1 MNDSTNEKSG
11 KVAGSGP
18 ERRRYERR
26 RIRLDARVTGA
37 GGESYSYEIHDY
49 CAGGMLLARRGKATG
64 YEAPPKRGDEVEL
77 LTKVLTPK
85 GRVRIRVKARINW
98 VDGELAGARFLRPSS
113 KLVNA
118 LIEHKRLLRGANR
131 LIEGLDGGQRHSLQS
146 VEPAVVAGFR
156 GIFRGMLVNLS
167 RELAE
172 AAVKPISAEARS
184 QLFRDM
190 NAVKASKPDWPD
202 LMARQLFSDALGDP
216 GTAVRK
222 DVALHDIK
230 LRELEEFER
239 WLESAKT
246 ATELEAEFSEV
257 LAQIGQALSHTL
269 ASPSKDAAL
278 DVPFNP
284 RQVITVLLD
293 YAKEIGLETVSRRI
307 LYQVAEQE
315 LVKGLPSVYDTVLAK
330 LQENRTTSVESAG
343 DQLRDAGSS
352 GALAAGEPEI
362 MPPASVPAGES
373 PTGHPAGFVPHA
385 DAGKQQEQHRLAC
398 AQELVGYLDQCA
410 IRVRPG
416 KPAWLGRIERLLIES
431 LRVDVRALQ
440 LTDSPLRK
448 IVDGLDH
455 LQLFSTDN
463 PRATEEQAVA
473 QRIETWL
480 AALETASV
488 DGSILTLVA
497 AEISE
502 ILQELSGRYQ
512 RQIEYVVAES
522 ENRQQYLRAQADV
535 ADILNRRYAGK
546 SIPEVVHELLAV
558 GWRSVLVRA
567 LLSDRET
574 GQAFLHRIGVLDAVC
589 ESLGDTAPAQ
599 HRSPDTNADLLG
611 QIRDQLATA
620 AFDRLQRDAVE
631 RRLREELAA
640 REKRDI
646 KRVEF
651 PERSIEE
658 VSAAFARPEGIQSK
672 HWRDA
677 LSKVDGFAVGD
688 VLRQKVQGTFGATW
702 RIAWIDEEHAR
713 FSLVDGD
720 GAFVADMTAARL
732 AQLWH
737 SDQLLH
743 VAEACRPLSVR
754 ALAAMLQRMERQL
767 EHQAYRDSL
776 TGLPNRS
783 QFQAQLMDLCGANK
797 HASGPKVLM
806 WIDVDGFR
814 LINEI
819 HGYATGD
826 SYLVSLARLLKDLF
840 GDAVVVGH
848 VGGDRF
854 AVLLPRTEIEDAF
867 DEARSACEEIA
878 RTSQGW
884 GSSSL
889 RITASIGV
897 VALDDLDAGVQHLL
911 LAGEAA
917 ARAAKARGGNQAKR
931 YRVVADTTPP
941 RRGSNW
947 DAQIDE
953 AMRRGKL
960 QLRCQP
966 IVPLID
972 LPDRRPYYE
981 VLLGIQNAAGEAL
994 PIGEFI
1000 SAAELGHRMAAMDRW
1015 ITRTVIEWIQAK
1027 RERMAAL
1034 GGFAINLS
1042 VQTLVDPDYPKFLD
1056 ELLTRCSIPAELLS
1070 FELAENAVIG
1080 HPEAALAMI
1089 ERLRASGCRVALDD
1103 VGSSASSYAYLNE
1116 LSVDAI
1122 KIDGVFV
1129 RNIATNED
1137 DLAVVRSIND
1147 IGHFLGKQT
1156 IAEYATDRAVLRQL
1170 TEVGVD
1176 FAQGYAISPPV
1187 RMTDLAD

>member
-1 MNDSTNEKSG
+1 M
-11 KVAGSGP
+11 
-18 ERRRYERR
+18 
-26 RIRLDARVTGA
+26 
-37 GGESYSYEIHDY
+37 
-49 CAGGMLLARRGKATG
+49 
-64 YEAPPKRGDEVEL
+64 
-77 LTKVLTPK
+77 
-85 GRVRIRVKARINW
+85 
-98 VDGELAGARFLRPSS
+98 
-113 KLVNA
+113 
-118 LIEHKRLLRGANR
+118 
-131 LIEGLDGGQRHSLQS
+131 
-146 VEPAVVAGFR
+146 
-156 GIFRGMLVNLS
+156 
-167 RELAE
+167 AE
-172 AAVKPISAEARS
+172 AAVKPNSAEVRS
-184 QLFRDM
+184 QLFQDM
-190 NAVKASKPDWPD
+190 NVVKASKPDWPD
-202 LMARQLFSDALGDP
+202 RLARQLFADALGVP
-216 GTAVRK
+216 GTPVRQ

-239 WLESAKT
+239 WLESTKT
-246 ATELEAEFSEV
+246 AAELESEFSEILV
-257 LAQIGQALSHTL
+257 QIGQALSNTP
-269 ASPSKDAAL
+269 ASLSKDAAF

-284 RQVITVLLD
+284 RQVVTVLMG
-293 YAKEIGLETVSRRI
+293 YAKAVGLETASRRI

-315 LVKGLPSVYDTVLAK
+315 LSKGLPVVYDTLLTK
-330 LQENRTTSVESAG
+330 LQEIRITSVEPASDRPCDAAATGVLTAG
-343 DQLRDAGSS
+343 T
-352 GALAAGEPEI
+352 PEF
-362 MPPASVPAGES
+362 MPPASAS
-373 PTGHPAGFVPHA
+373 ANKSATDDPAGFVPRP
-385 DAGKQQEQHRLAC
+385 DAGKRQERHRLAR

-416 KPAWLGRIERLLIES
+416 KPEWLGRIEGLLIET
-431 LRVDVRALQ
+431 LRSDVRALQ
-440 LTDSPLRK
+440 LTESPLRK

-455 LQLFSTDN
+455 LQLFLTDN
-463 PRATEEQAVA
+463 PQATDEHTVA
-473 QRIETWL
+473 PRIETWL
-480 AALETASV
+480 AAVETASV
-488 DGSILTLVA
+488 DGPVLKQVA

-502 ILQELSGRYQ
+502 IVQELSGRYQ

-535 ADILNRRYAGK
+535 ADILNKRFAGK
-546 SIPEVVHELLAV
+546 SVPVVLHELLAV

-574 GQAFLHRIGVLDAVC
+574 GQTFLDRMGVLDAIC
-589 ESLGDTAPAQ
+589 KSLGDEAPAH
-599 HRSPDTNADLLG
+599 HRRSQVVADLLG
-611 QIRDQLATA
+611 QIRDHLATA

-631 RRLREELAA
+631 RRLRVELAA
-640 REKRDI
+640 RDKRTI
-646 KRVEF
+646 KHAEF
-651 PERSIEE
+651 PERSIED
-658 VSAAFARPEGIQSK
+658 VPAFARPEGIQSK

-702 RIAWIDEEHAR
+702 RIAWVDKDHAQ

-737 SDQLLH
+737 GGQLLH
-743 VAEACRPLSVR
+743 VAEACRPLSAR

-776 TGLPNRS
+776 TGLANRA
-783 QFQAQLMDLCGANK
+783 QFQAQLEGLCGANK
-797 HASGPKVLM
+797 HASGPKVLL
-806 WIDVDGFR
+806 WIDVDSFR

-826 SYLVSLARLLKDLF
+826 SYLVSLAHLLEDLF
-840 GDAVVVGH
+840 GDAVVIGH

-854 AVLLPRTEIEDAF
+854 AVLLPRTRIEDAL
-867 DEARSACEEIA
+867 DEARLACKEIA
-878 RTSQGW
+878 QTSKQW
-884 GSSSL
+884 GSRAL

-911 LAGEAA
+911 MAGEAA

-931 YRVVADTTPP
+931 YRVAADTTPL
-941 RRGSNW
+941 RRRSMDW

-966 IVPLID
+966 IKPLVD
-972 LPDRRPYYE
+972 LPDLQPYYE

-1000 SAAELGHRMAAMDRW
+1000 SAAEHGHRMAAMDRW
-1015 ITRTVIEWIQAK
+1015 ITRTVIEWIQAQ
-1027 RERMAAL
+1027 RERMAVL

-1042 VQTLVDPDYPKFLD
+1042 VQTLVDPDYPAFLD
-1056 ELLTRCSIPAELLS
+1056 ELLARCAIPAERLS

-1080 HPEAALAMI
+1080 HPEAAAVLV

-1129 RNIATNED
+1129 RNIATNKD
-1137 DLAVVRSIND
+1137 DLAVVQSIND

-1170 TEVGVD
+1170 TDVGVD
-1176 FAQGYAISPPV
+1176 FAQGYAISPPIP
-1187 RMTDLAD
+1187 MADLPG